1 MIDEALIVLIQKDD
15 VLKRIISEFGL
26 PIIQKREE
34 GFASMCHIILEQQ
47 VSIASAK
54 AAYEKLVNLV
64 GEVDPFTIH
73 NATDED
79 LRSCGISRQK
89 TIYLKDV
96 AQRVIRKELSFT
108 SLPMKTEQQIRNE
121 LIQIKGVGNW
131 SIDVYL
137 MFCMQSQDIIPL
149 GDIAIKN
156 TLMELYNCQSEEEML
171 AILPIGNRFEHLLP
185 LSFGIITSKKEAKYK
200 YWYFGVKKTLF
211 IP

>member
-1 MIDEALIVLIQKDD
+1 MDEALVVLTQKDE
-15 VLKRIISEFGL
+15 VLKGIISEFGL

-54 AAYEKLVNLV
+54 AAYEKLVSLV
-64 GEVDPFTIH
+64 GKIDPITIY
-73 NATDED
+73 NATDQD
-79 LRSCGISRQK
+79 LRNCGISRQK
-89 TIYLKDV
+89 TLYLKDV
-96 AQRVIRKELSFT
+96 AQRVIRKELSFS

-171 AILPIGNRFEHLLP
+171 AISSNWKPFRTFA
-185 LSFGIITSKKEAKYK
+185 SFIIWHYYLKKRGK
-200 YWYFGVKKTLF
+200 
-211 IP
+211 I

>member
-1 MIDEALIVLIQKDD
+1 MMDEALVVLTQKDD
-15 VLKRIISEFGL
+15 VLKRIIYEFGL

-64 GEVDPFTIH
+64 GKVDPFTIH

-96 AQRVIRKELSFT
+96 AQRVIRKELSFS

-171 AILPIGNRFEHLLP
+171 AISSNWKPFRTFA
-185 LSFGIITSKKEAKYK
+185 SFIIWHYYLKKRGK
-200 YWYFGVKKTLF
+200 
-211 IP
+211 I

>member
-1 MIDEALIVLIQKDD
+1 MMDEALVVLTQKDE

-64 GEVDPFTIH
+64 GKVDPFTIN

-96 AQRVIRKELSFT
+96 AQRVIRKELSFS
-108 SLPMKTEQQIRNE
+108 SLSMKTEQQIRNE

-171 AILPIGNRFEHLLP
+171 VISSNWRPFRTLA
-185 LSFGIITSKKEAKYK
+185 SFIIWHYYLKKRGK
-200 YWYFGVKKTLF
+200 
-211 IP
+211 I

>member
-1 MIDEALIVLIQKDD
+1 MMDEALVVLTQKDE
-15 VLKRIISEFGL
+15 VLKGIISEFGL
-26 PIIQKREE
+26 PIIQKRKE

-64 GEVDPFTIH
+64 GKVDPFTIH

-96 AQRVIRKELSFT
+96 AQRVIRKELSFS

-171 AILPIGNRFEHLLP
+171 AFLLPIDNYTTP
-185 LSFGIITSKKEAKYK
+185 LKY
-200 YWYFGVKKTLF
+200 F
-211 IP
+211 

>member
-1 MIDEALIVLIQKDD
+1 MMDEALVVLTQKDE
-15 VLKRIISEFGL
+15 VLKGIISEFGL
-26 PIIQKREE
+26 PIIQKRKE

-64 GEVDPFTIH
+64 GKVDPFTIH

-96 AQRVIRKELSFT
+96 AQRVIRKELNFS

-171 AILPIGNRFEHLLP
+171 AISSNWKPFRTFA
-185 LSFGIITSKKEAKYK
+185 SFIIWHYYLKKRGK
-200 YWYFGVKKTLF
+200 
-211 IP
+211 I

>member
-1 MIDEALIVLIQKDD
+1 MMDEALVVLTQKDE
-15 VLKRIISEFGL
+15 VLKGIISEFGL
-26 PIIQKREE
+26 PIIQKRKE

-64 GEVDPFTIH
+64 GKVDPFTIH

-96 AQRVIRKELSFT
+96 AQRVIRKELSFN

-171 AILPIGNRFEHLLP
+171 AISSNWKPFRTLA
-185 LSFGIITSKKEAKYK
+185 SFIIWHYYLKKRGK
-200 YWYFGVKKTLF
+200 
-211 IP
+211 I

>member
-1 MIDEALIVLIQKDD
+1 MMDEALVVLTQKDE
-15 VLKRIISEFGL
+15 VLKGIISEFGL

-54 AAYEKLVNLV
+54 AAYEKLVHLV
-64 GEVDPFTIH
+64 EVVDPFTIH

-96 AQRVIRKELSFT
+96 AQRVIRKELSFS

-156 TLMELYNCQSEEEML
+156 TLMELYNCQSEDEML
-171 AILPIGNRFEHLLP
+171 AISSNWKPFRTLA
-185 LSFGIITSKKEAKYK
+185 SFIIWHYYLKKRGK
-200 YWYFGVKKTLF
+200 
-211 IP
+211 I

>member
-1 MIDEALIVLIQKDD
+1 MMDEALIVLIQKDE
-15 VLKRIISEFGL
+15 VLKGIISEFGL

-89 TIYLKDV
+89 TNYLKDV
-96 AQRVIRKELSFT
+96 AQRVIRKELSFS

-171 AILPIGNRFEHLLP
+171 AISSNWKPFRTLA
-185 LSFGIITSKKEAKYK
+185 SFIIWHYYLKKRGK
-200 YWYFGVKKTLF
+200 
-211 IP
+211 I

>member
-1 MIDEALIVLIQKDD
+1 MQESIHFLSQKDE
-15 VLKRIISEFGL
+15 VLKTIIADFGL

-64 GEVDPFTIH
+64 GKVDPFNIS
-73 NATDED
+73 NATDQD
-79 LRSCGISRQK
+79 LRTCGISRQK
-89 TIYLKDV
+89 TLYLKDL
-96 AQRVIRKELSFT
+96 AQRVISKELDFS
-108 SLPMKTEQQIRNE
+108 SLPMKSEQQIRNE

-156 TLMELYNCQSEEEML
+156 TLMELYNCKSEEEML
-171 AILPIGNRFEHLLP
+171 AI
-185 LSFGIITSKKEAKYK
+185 SFNWKPFRTLASFIIWHYYLKKRGK
-200 YWYFGVKKTLF
+200 
-211 IP
+211 I

>member
-1 MIDEALIVLIQKDD
+1 MMDEALVVLTQKDN
-15 VLKRIISEFGL
+15 VLKGIISEFGL

-64 GEVDPFTIH
+64 GKVDPFTIH

-89 TIYLKDV
+89 TIYLKDL
-96 AQRVIRKELSFT
+96 AQRVIRKELSFS

-156 TLMELYNCQSEEEML
+156 TLMELYNCQSEEEMN
-171 AILPIGNRFEHLLP
+171 AVSSNWKPFRTVA
-185 LSFGIITSKKEAKYK
+185 SFIIWHYYLKKRGK
-200 YWYFGVKKTLF
+200 
-211 IP
+211 I

>member
-1 MIDEALIVLIQKDD
+1 MMDEALLVLTQKDE
-15 VLKRIISEFGL
+15 VLKGIISEFGL

-54 AAYEKLVNLV
+54 AAYEKLVSLV
-64 GEVDPFTIH
+64 GKIDPITIY
-73 NATDED
+73 NATDQD
-79 LRSCGISRQK
+79 LRNCGISRQK
-89 TIYLKDV
+89 TLYLKDV
-96 AQRVIRKELSFT
+96 AQRVINKELSFS

-156 TLMELYNCQSEEEML
+156 TLIELYQCQSEEEML
-171 AILPIGNRFEHLLP
+171 AVSSNWAPFRTVA
-185 LSFGIITSKKEAKYK
+185 SFIIWHYYLKKRGK
-200 YWYFGVKKTLF
+200 
-211 IP
+211 I

>member
-1 MIDEALIVLIQKDD
+1 MMDEALVVLTQKDE
-15 VLKRIISEFGL
+15 VLKGIISEFGL

-64 GEVDPFTIH
+64 GKVDPFTIN

-96 AQRVIRKELSFT
+96 AQRVIRNELSFS

-156 TLMELYNCQSEEEML
+156 TLIELYNCQSEDEML
-171 AILPIGNRFEHLLP
+171 AISSNWKPFRTLA
-185 LSFGIITSKKEAKYK
+185 SFIIWHYYLKKRGK
-200 YWYFGVKKTLF
+200 
-211 IP
+211 I

>member
-1 MIDEALIVLIQKDD
+1 MQESISFLSQKDE
-15 VLKRIISEFGL
+15 VLKTIIADFGL

-64 GEVDPFTIH
+64 GKVDPFNIS

-79 LRSCGISRQK
+79 LRTCGISRQK
-89 TIYLKDV
+89 TLYLKDL
-96 AQRVIRKELSFT
+96 AQRVISKELDFS
-108 SLPMKTEQQIRNE
+108 SLPMKSEQQIRNE

-156 TLMELYNCQSEEEML
+156 TLIELYNCQSDEEML
-171 AILPIGNRFEHLLP
+171 AISSNWKPFRTVA
-185 LSFGIITSKKEAKYK
+185 SFIIWHYYLKKRGK
-200 YWYFGVKKTLF
+200 
-211 IP
+211 I

>member
-1 MIDEALIVLIQKDD
+1 MMNEALVVLTQKDD

-96 AQRVIRKELSFT
+96 AQRVIRKELSFS

-156 TLMELYNCQSEEEML
+156 TLIELYNCQSEEEML
-171 AILPIGNRFEHLLP
+171 AISSNWKPFRTLA
-185 LSFGIITSKKEAKYK
+185 SFIIWHYYLKKRGK
-200 YWYFGVKKTLF
+200 
-211 IP
+211 I

>member
-1 MIDEALIVLIQKDD
+1 MMDEALVVLTQKDE
-15 VLKRIISEFGL
+15 VLKGIISEFGL
-26 PIIQKREE
+26 PIIQKRKE

-64 GEVDPFTIH
+64 GKVDPFTIH

-96 AQRVIRKELSFT
+96 AQRVIRKELNFS

-156 TLMELYNCQSEEEML
+156 TLIELYNCQSEEEML
-171 AILPIGNRFEHLLP
+171 AISSNWKPFRTFA
-185 LSFGIITSKKEAKYK
+185 SFIIWHYYLKKRGK
-200 YWYFGVKKTLF
+200 
-211 IP
+211 I

>member
-1 MIDEALIVLIQKDD
+1 MMDEALIVLIQRDE

-96 AQRVIRKELSFT
+96 AQRVIRKELSFS

-171 AILPIGNRFEHLLP
+171 AISSNWKPFRTLA
-185 LSFGIITSKKEAKYK
+185 SFIIWHYYLKKRGK
-200 YWYFGVKKTLF
+200 
-211 IP
+211 I

>member
-1 MIDEALIVLIQKDD
+1 MDEALKVLIQKDE

-96 AQRVIRKELSFT
+96 AQRVIRKELSFS

-156 TLMELYNCQSEEEML
+156 TLMELYNCQSEEEIL
-171 AILPIGNRFEHLLP
+171 AISSNWKPFRTLA
-185 LSFGIITSKKEAKYK
+185 SFIIWHYYLKKRGK
-200 YWYFGVKKTLF
+200 
-211 IP
+211 I

>member
-1 MIDEALIVLIQKDD
+1 MQESIHFLSQKDE
-15 VLKRIISEFGL
+15 VLKTIIADFGL

-64 GEVDPFTIH
+64 GKVDPFNIS
-73 NATDED
+73 NATDQD
-79 LRSCGISRQK
+79 LRTCGISRQK
-89 TIYLKDV
+89 TLYLKDL
-96 AQRVIRKELSFT
+96 ARRVINKELSFS

-171 AILPIGNRFEHLLP
+171 AISSNWKPFRTLA
-185 LSFGIITSKKEAKYK
+185 SFIIWHYYLKKRGK
-200 YWYFGVKKTLF
+200 
-211 IP
+211 I

>member
-1 MIDEALIVLIQKDD
+1 MQESIPFLSQKDE
-15 VLKRIISEFGL
+15 VLKTIIADFGL

-64 GEVDPFTIH
+64 GKVDPFTIY
-73 NATDED
+73 NATDEAV
-79 LRSCGISRQK
+79 RTCGISRQK
-89 TIYLKDV
+89 TLYIKDL
-96 AQRVIRKELSFT
+96 AQRVISKELDFS
-108 SLPMKTEQQIRNE
+108 SLTMKSEHQIRNE

-156 TLMELYNCQSEEEML
+156 TLVELYNCQSDEEML
-171 AILPIGNRFEHLLP
+171 AISSNWKPFRTVA
-185 LSFGIITSKKEAKYK
+185 SFIIWHYYLKKRGK
-200 YWYFGVKKTLF
+200 
-211 IP
+211 I

>member
-1 MIDEALIVLIQKDD
+1 MMDEALIVLIQKDD

-96 AQRVIRKELSFT
+96 AQRVIRKELSFS

-171 AILPIGNRFEHLLP
+171 VISSNWKPFRTFA
-185 LSFGIITSKKEAKYK
+185 SFIIWHYYLKKRGK
-200 YWYFGVKKTLF
+200 
-211 IP
+211 I

>member
-1 MIDEALIVLIQKDD
+1 MDEALIVLIQKDE

-96 AQRVIRKELSFT
+96 AQRVIRKELSFS

-156 TLMELYNCQSEEEML
+156 TLIELYNCQSEEEML
-171 AILPIGNRFEHLLP
+171 AVSSNWKPFRTFT
-185 LSFGIITSKKEAKYK
+185 SFIIWHYYLKKRGK
-200 YWYFGVKKTLF
+200 
-211 IP
+211 I

>member
-1 MIDEALIVLIQKDD
+1 MMDEALLVLTQKDD

-64 GEVDPFTIH
+64 GKVDPFTIH

-96 AQRVIRKELSFT
+96 AQRVIRKELCFS

-131 SIDVYL
+131 SIDIYL

-156 TLMELYNCQSEEEML
+156 TLIELYNCQSEEEML
-171 AILPIGNRFEHLLP
+171 AVSSNWKPYRTLA
-185 LSFGIITSKKEAKYK
+185 SFIIWHYYLKKRGK
-200 YWYFGVKKTLF
+200 
-211 IP
+211 I

>member
-1 MIDEALIVLIQKDD
+1 MMDEALIVLTQKDE

-26 PIIQKREE
+26 PIIQKRKE

-54 AAYEKLVNLV
+54 AAYDKLVNLV
-64 GEVDPFTIH
+64 GKIDPTTIY
-73 NATDED
+73 NATDQD
-79 LRSCGISRQK
+79 LRNCGISRQK
-89 TIYLKDV
+89 NLYLKDV
-96 AQRVIRKELSFT
+96 AQRVIRKELSFS

-171 AILPIGNRFEHLLP
+171 AVSSNWKPFRTLA
-185 LSFGIITSKKEAKYK
+185 SFIIWHYYLKKRGK
-200 YWYFGVKKTLF
+200 
-211 IP
+211 I

>member
-1 MIDEALIVLIQKDD
+1 MQESIHFLSQKDE
-15 VLKRIISEFGL
+15 VLKTIIADFGL

-64 GEVDPFTIH
+64 GKVDPFNIS
-73 NATDED
+73 NATDQD
-79 LRSCGISRQK
+79 LRTCGISRQK
-89 TIYLKDV
+89 TLYLKDL
-96 AQRVIRKELSFT
+96 ARRVISKELDFS
-108 SLPMKTEQQIRNE
+108 SLPMKTEQQIRKE

-171 AILPIGNRFEHLLP
+171 VISSNWKPFRTLA
-185 LSFGIITSKKEAKYK
+185 SFIIWHYYLKKRGK
-200 YWYFGVKKTLF
+200 
-211 IP
+211 I

>member
-1 MIDEALIVLIQKDD
+1 MMDEALVVLTQKDE
-15 VLKRIISEFGL
+15 VLKGIISEFGL

-64 GEVDPFTIH
+64 GKVDPFTIH

-96 AQRVIRKELSFT
+96 AQRVIRKELNFS

-137 MFCMQSQDIIPL
+137 MFCMQYQDIIPL

-156 TLMELYNCQSEEEML
+156 TLIELYNCQSEEEML
-171 AILPIGNRFEHLLP
+171 AISSNWKPFRTFA
-185 LSFGIITSKKEAKYK
+185 SFIIWHYYLKKRGK
-200 YWYFGVKKTLF
+200 
-211 IP
+211 I

>member
-1 MIDEALIVLIQKDD
+1 MQDAIVVLTQKDD
-15 VLKRIISEFGL
+15 ILKGIISEFGL

-54 AAYEKLVNLV
+54 AAYEKLSNLL
-64 GEVDPFTIH
+64 GKVDPITIN
-73 NATDED
+73 NASDQD
-79 LRSCGISRQK
+79 LKTCGISRQK
-89 TIYLKDV
+89 TIYLKDL
-96 AQRVIRKELSFT
+96 AQRVINKELSFS

-156 TLMELYNCQSEEEML
+156 TLIELYQCQSEEEML
-171 AILPIGNRFEHLLP
+171 TVSSTWAPFRTVA
-185 LSFGIITSKKEAKYK
+185 SFIIWHYYLKKRGK
-200 YWYFGVKKTLF
+200 
-211 IP
+211 I

>member
-1 MIDEALIVLIQKDD
+1 MMDEALVVLTQKDE
-15 VLKRIISEFGL
+15 VLKGIISEFGL
-26 PIIQKREE
+26 PIIQKRKE

-64 GEVDPFTIH
+64 GKVDPFTIN

-89 TIYLKDV
+89 TIYLKDL
-96 AQRVIRKELSFT
+96 AQRLINKELSFS

-171 AILPIGNRFEHLLP
+171 VISSNWRPFRTLA
-185 LSFGIITSKKEAKYK
+185 SFIIWHYYLKKRGK
-200 YWYFGVKKTLF
+200 
-211 IP
+211 I

>member
-1 MIDEALIVLIQKDD
+1 MDEALKVLTQKDE

-96 AQRVIRKELSFT
+96 AQRVIRKELSFS

-171 AILPIGNRFEHLLP
+171 AISSNWKPFRTLA
-185 LSFGIITSKKEAKYK
+185 SFIIWHYYLKKRGK
-200 YWYFGVKKTLF
+200 
-211 IP
+211 I

>member
-1 MIDEALIVLIQKDD
+1 MQESIHFLSQKDE
-15 VLKRIISEFGL
+15 VLKTIIADFGL

-64 GEVDPFTIH
+64 GKVDPFNIS
-73 NATDED
+73 NATDQD
-79 LRSCGISRQK
+79 LRTCGISRQK
-89 TIYLKDV
+89 TLYLKDL
-96 AQRVIRKELSFT
+96 AQRVISMELDFS
-108 SLPMKTEQQIRNE
+108 SLPMKSEQQIRNE

-171 AILPIGNRFEHLLP
+171 AISSNWKPFRTLA
-185 LSFGIITSKKEAKYK
+185 SFIIWHYYLKKRGK
-200 YWYFGVKKTLF
+200 
-211 IP
+211 I

>member
-1 MIDEALIVLIQKDD
+1 MQESIHFLSQKDE
-15 VLKRIISEFGL
+15 VLKTIIADFGL

-64 GEVDPFTIH
+64 GKVDPFTIY
-73 NATDED
+73 NATDEAV
-79 LRSCGISRQK
+79 RTCGISRQK
-89 TIYLKDV
+89 TLYLKDL
-96 AQRVIRKELSFT
+96 AQRVISKELDFS
-108 SLPMKTEQQIRNE
+108 SLPMKSEQQIRNE

-156 TLMELYNCQSEEEML
+156 TLVELYNCQSDEEML
-171 AILPIGNRFEHLLP
+171 AISSNWKPFRTVA
-185 LSFGIITSKKEAKYK
+185 SFIIWHYYLKKRGK
-200 YWYFGVKKTLF
+200 
-211 IP
+211 I

>member
-1 MIDEALIVLIQKDD
+1 MMNKALVVLTQKDE

-96 AQRVIRKELSFT
+96 AQRVIRKELSFS

-171 AILPIGNRFEHLLP
+171 AISSNWKPFRTLA
-185 LSFGIITSKKEAKYK
+185 SFIIWHYYLKKRGK
-200 YWYFGVKKTLF
+200 
-211 IP
+211 I

>member
-1 MIDEALIVLIQKDD
+1 MQESIPFLSQKDE
-15 VLKRIISEFGL
+15 VLKTIIADFGL

-64 GEVDPFTIH
+64 GKVDPFNIS

-79 LRSCGISRQK
+79 LRTCGISRQK
-89 TIYLKDV
+89 TLYLKDL
-96 AQRVIRKELSFT
+96 AQRVISKELDFS
-108 SLPMKTEQQIRNE
+108 SLPMKSEQQIRNE

-156 TLMELYNCQSEEEML
+156 TLIELYNCQSDEDML
-171 AILPIGNRFEHLLP
+171 AISSNWKPFRTVA
-185 LSFGIITSKKEAKYK
+185 SFIIWHYYLKKRGK
-200 YWYFGVKKTLF
+200 
-211 IP
+211 I

>member
-1 MIDEALIVLIQKDD
+1 MMNEALVVLTQKDD
-15 VLKRIISEFGL
+15 VLKRIIYEFGL

-96 AQRVIRKELSFT
+96 AQRVIRKELSFS

-171 AILPIGNRFEHLLP
+171 AISSNWKPFRTLA
-185 LSFGIITSKKEAKYK
+185 SFIIWHYYLKKRGK
-200 YWYFGVKKTLF
+200 
-211 IP
+211 I

>member
-1 MIDEALIVLIQKDD
+1 MQESIHFLSQKDE
-15 VLKRIISEFGL
+15 VLKTIIADFGP

-64 GEVDPFTIH
+64 GKVDPFNIS
-73 NATDED
+73 NATDQD
-79 LRSCGISRQK
+79 LRTCGISRQK
-89 TIYLKDV
+89 TLYLKDL
-96 AQRVIRKELSFT
+96 ARRVINKELSFS
-108 SLPMKTEQQIRNE
+108 SLPMKTEQQIRKE

-171 AILPIGNRFEHLLP
+171 VISSNWKPFRTLA
-185 LSFGIITSKKEAKYK
+185 SFIIWHYYLKKRGK
-200 YWYFGVKKTLF
+200 
-211 IP
+211 I

>member
-1 MIDEALIVLIQKDD
+1 MQESIHFLSQKDE
-15 VLKRIISEFGL
+15 VLKTIIADFGL

-64 GEVDPFTIH
+64 GKVDPFNIS
-73 NATDED
+73 NATDQD
-79 LRSCGISRQK
+79 LRTCGISRQK
-89 TIYLKDV
+89 TLYLKDL
-96 AQRVIRKELSFT
+96 ARKVINKELSFS
-108 SLPMKTEQQIRNE
+108 SLPMKTEQQIRKE

-171 AILPIGNRFEHLLP
+171 VISSNWKPFRTLA
-185 LSFGIITSKKEAKYK
+185 SFIIWHYYLKKRGK
-200 YWYFGVKKTLF
+200 
-211 IP
+211 I